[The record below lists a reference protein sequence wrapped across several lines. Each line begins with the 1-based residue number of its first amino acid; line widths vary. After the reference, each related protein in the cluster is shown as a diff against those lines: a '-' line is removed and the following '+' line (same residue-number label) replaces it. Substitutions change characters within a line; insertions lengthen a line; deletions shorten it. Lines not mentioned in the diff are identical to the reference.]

1 MLIPYNIVV
10 LLILSPF
17 ILILWVVKMIAK
29 ELLRIA
35 LWMAKGIVKLLFK
48 ALSLLFREV
57 RRILTA

>member
-1 MLIPYNIVV
+1 MFIPYNIVV

-17 ILILWVVKMIAK
+17 ILILWMVILIAK
-29 ELLRIA
+29 GLLRIA
-35 LWMAKGIVKLLFK
+35 LWIAKGIVKLLFK